1 MVFTT
6 LAAVAFINQHNDV
19 RAVVYTLW
27 HFGSGIKLLDERED
41 NPLSAFANLFS
52 QAFTGGRHGCF
63 FVFLP
68 GQFAARGKG
77 FSQLGFQ
84 IYPVSHHYNTAL
96 IQAFVQDQ
104 RLT

>member
-1 MVFTT
+1 YLTLIRSLPRPPLSPYTT
-6 LAAVAFINQHNDV
+6 LFRSQ
-19 RAVVYTLW
+19 
-27 HFGSGIKLLDERED
+27 RED

-52 QAFTGGRHGCF
+52 QAFTGGGHCCF

-68 GQFAARGKG
+68 GQFAARGEG

-96 IQAFVQDQ
+96 LQADRKST
-104 RLT
+104 RLNSSHVKTSYAVFCL